1 MNPLKY
7 GYTPGGSSGGSA
19 AAIASGIVTVTL
31 GTDTMG
37 SVRIPAAYCGLWGL
51 KPTKGRVPATGMTH
65 LSWTLDTIGP
75 LAREPG
81 TLGAI
86 LSVIEGPDLADPLN
100 TPLNAGQPHPTT
112 LVGLR
117 LGVPD
122 VANLAAC
129 EDIVLVAFE
138 RFKLALTDAGVILT
152 PINVKDW
159 SPGAVRRAGLL
170 ISEVEGAE
178 VLGNTLEGLGL
189 SDDFR
194 AMLLYGRRASAGQ
207 LALAYHKMQALA
219 VSFDNAVLGLD
230 GLLLPTAPQRAF
242 AHDGAVPV
250 NQADFTSLANMV
262 GAPAITVPLCAPDG
276 ELPCAAQIVGQRG
289 SDHSL
294 IAMGEFLKD
303 LSPVLRLT

>member
-1 MNPLKY
+1 
-7 GYTPGGSSGGSA
+7 
-19 AAIASGIVTVTL
+19 
-31 GTDTMG
+31 
-37 SVRIPAAYCGLWGL
+37 
-51 KPTKGRVPATGMTH
+51 MTH

-75 LAREPG
+75 LARDPG

-86 LSVIEGPDLADPLN
+86 LSVIEGPDAADLLN
-100 TPLNAGQPHPTT
+100 TPLNADQPQPTT

-122 VANLAAC
+122 AANLAVC
-129 EDIVLVAFE
+129 EDIVLDAFE

-152 PINVKDW
+152 PINVKGW

-178 VLGNTLEGLGL
+178 VLGNTLEGPGL
-189 SDDFR
+189 SDEFR
-194 AMLLYGRRASAGQ
+194 AMLIYGRRAAAGQ

-219 VSFDNAVLGLD
+219 VSFDHAVVGLD

-250 NQADFTSLANMV
+250 NQADFTALANMV
-262 GAPAITVPLCAPDG
+262 GAPAMTIPLSSPDG

-303 LSPVLRLT
+303 LSPVLRIV